1 MNTHPSLKMLGSSS
15 FPIESFLEEN
25 PQKTSMRMLQI
36 FRNFRCCHPLKPNWG
51 VAKTQ
56 WCRTGRHECWIY
68 SLPFLQIS
76 AVSGDWKI
84 GSWMLSNVYNIYMN
98 ITEYIYISYPST
110 LATMLYHITY
120 VQNYI
125 RKYHDK
131 LRINRYHRY
140 HSYNTSWNLVF
151 STISLVP
158 PRTKKAPAWCCRPLK
173 GPSHCQLLGTCS
185 WAAWPAM
192 GQSPT
197 RRC

>member
-1 MNTHPSLKMLGSSS
+1 MISTPNEHT
-15 FPIESFLEEN
+15 SFLENVGFFIISYRIIFGGKPAEN
-25 PQKTSMRMLQI
+25 FNANAPDLPKFQVLPSLETKL
-36 FRNFRCCHPLKPNWG
+36 G

-151 STISLVP
+151 SQFP
-158 PRTKKAPAWCCRPLK
+158 
-173 GPSHCQLLGTCS
+173 
-185 WAAWPAM
+185 
-192 GQSPT
+192 
-197 RRC
+197 